1 MAVANLLGPTCWSNS
16 KFLVFR
22 VSMSDFADDEEEGGG
37 EGWIVSFA
45 DLMTLLF
52 AVFVVLYGLK
62 PEGKGDVTQIVGIKS
77 SIREAFQDIPD
88 EIPEDEKEGPLK
100 QGKAVFKYFK
110 ADAMRPPIIK
120 RFRRSVNVVNVIN
133 KDMEQIKQLLE
144 LDPARKIKI
153 ANTDKL
159 AKPITVE
166 KDKEGFKIKLVSSYF
181 YKQGEYR
188 PERKS
193 LPMLAHIGTLLKNLG
208 RPVVIEGHTDNVP
221 GKKRNNLELSTLR
234 ASYVA
239 NYFIE
244 NSGLAPS
251 TVSAAGYGDKKP
263 YTTNKTVEGRKLNRR
278 IEIRVKYKEL
288 GP

>member
-1 MAVANLLGPTCWSNS
+1 
-16 KFLVFR
+16 
-22 VSMSDFADDEEEGGG
+22 MSQFEDDEEGG
-37 EGWIVSFA
+37 EGAGWIVSFA

-100 QGKAVFKYFK
+100 QGKAVFRYFK

-120 RFRRSVNVVNVIN
+120 RYKRSVNVLNVIN
-133 KDMEQIKQLLE
+133 KDMEQIKKLLE
-144 LDPARKIKI
+144 LDPNRKIKI
-153 ANTDKL
+153 ANTDKM
-159 AKPITVE
+159 AKPVTVV
-166 KDKEGFKIKLVSSYF
+166 KDKDGFKIKLVSSYF

-188 PERKS
+188 VERKA
-193 LPMLAHIGTLLKNLG
+193 LPMLAHVGTLLKNLG
-208 RPVVIEGHTDNVP
+208 RPIVIEGHTDNVP

-239 NYFIE
+239 NYLIQ
-244 NSGLAPS
+244 NSGLAAS
-251 TVSAAGYGDKKP
+251 NVAAAGYGDQKP
-263 YTTNKTVEGRKLNRR
+263 YTSNKTIEGRKLNRR
-278 IEIRVKYKEL
+278 IEIRVKYNDL
-288 GP
+288 RP